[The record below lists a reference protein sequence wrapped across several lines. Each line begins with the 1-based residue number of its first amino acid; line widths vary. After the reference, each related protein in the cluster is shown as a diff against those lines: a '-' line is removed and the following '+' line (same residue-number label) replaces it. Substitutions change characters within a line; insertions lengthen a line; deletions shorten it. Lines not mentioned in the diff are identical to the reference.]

1 MKTLRID
8 ERLIHGQVIIG
19 WIENLSINNLYLLHD
34 GLNEFILD
42 NYSSMLSNINFSAI
56 NLSVIKSFKIE
67 NNSLL
72 VIGNL
77 TLLNKYIDIID
88 LIKPDL
94 INLGGIRHSD
104 ADYKPFDFIQL
115 TKEEINIINE
125 IDKKYQIKINAQELP
140 YSKEFNIIEIIKKY
154 QSD

>member
-34 GLNEFILD
+34 GLNNFILD
-42 NYSSMLSNINFSAI
+42 NYKSMLSSINFTTI
-56 NLSVIKSFKIE
+56 NLSIIKSFKIE
-67 NNSLL
+67 ENSLL

-77 TLLNKYIDIID
+77 AMLNRYIDILDI
-88 LIKPDL
+88 IKPDL
-94 INLGGIRHSD
+94 INLGGIRHND

-115 TKEEINIINE
+115 TKCEIDIINE
-125 IDKKYQIKINAQELP
+125 IDKNYQIKINAQELP
-140 YSKEFNIIEIIKKY
+140 YSKEFNIIDIIKNY